1 LPGQEIRHEWNNG
14 RAYSPAKRMLLAICI
29 TVALTAFAS
38 SLGDEEITVRKCPL
52 PALMLS
58 TKTETRSPLGFTP
71 VAVVV
76 IHQNIVHPQY
86 Q

>member
-1 LPGQEIRHEWNNG
+1 
-14 RAYSPAKRMLLAICI
+14 
-29 TVALTAFAS
+29 
-38 SLGDEEITVRKCPL
+38 
-52 PALMLS
+52 LMLS